1 MMGHRLSPMSV
12 ITVVL
17 LFIHLL
23 IHSRFN
29 TNRQTAVNQKHKL
42 KDNEKK
48 QFANVSKNYT
58 ALVLED

>member
-1 MMGHRLSPMSV
+1 MSV